1 MIKASVPRNRIADQL
16 EEKKM
21 LRSKNLKVRR
31 SFFSYVGFLIS
42 VVILLSTSL
51 LAQDITSGSIQ
62 GLIADEQGAVVPGA
76 NVEARNVATNFSR
89 SFISDTNGR
98 YSLLAMPSGRY
109 VITVTKQGFAKTIQE
124 NVELTVGRILT
135 INIDLKV
142 SGVSGEVTIT
152 TTPTIDTVKTES
164 STTLNETAISN
175 TPILGRKFE
184 DLLTLTPGVAITQGP
199 DGDEINFAGQR
210 GIFNNVSLDG
220 GDYNNGFFGEQAG
233 GQRAAIDITLDA
245 VKEFQVIAT
254 GANAEYGRTAGGII
268 NVITKSGTNDVH
280 GSVFY
285 YQRLKALTSNT
296 SDGKELKDF
305 HREQYGGTVGG
316 PIVKNKA
323 FFFFALEGINE
334 NLVRPNL
341 SEQIGTTP
349 CPVSTPVITN
359 PAHEILING
368 NADCQRLALL
378 NFMQTTRNSNEGL
391 PITRKVN
398 NLALLG
404 KLDWDL
410 NANNKFSASY
420 NFDHS
425 KNTNQTFDVPTYGTS
440 ANGTEGASKINV
452 FNANLYTTVSPTKL
466 NEFHFTYSREERP
479 RAATE
484 SNIPPDTA
492 MQQDFFIGN
501 GFPTFRFGNPFF
513 LQPNVDETFW
523 RTQIRDNFSIIHGAH
538 TIKFGGEWMHSL
550 NDQVFRGFF
559 LGRYL
564 FNGVNGFLRYASSP
578 AAGGFGPDAMQC
590 SGGAWITTG
599 APFNQACPVGQSGAT
614 TPLLLFL
621 QGAGPS
627 GPATDAAG
635 ASTIDNEDIAFF
647 AQDRWQIAPNF
658 TLNVGLR
665 WEGQTFAK
673 PTVDPSATA
682 YGIFLSDPRFTSDGT
697 IPDDLGMWQPRI
709 GFAWDVAKN
718 GRSVIR
724 SSFGMF
730 SARQNMLTQ
739 VSAITTNGVQQQTIA
754 GGLFA
759 NPTVRPTWPGL
770 VTPASSSCDDGPG
783 GFPVN
788 PFPCFS
794 GIHVFDRDYRNPR
807 IYTFNAAYEQE
818 IAQDVALYFD
828 FTYSKGT
835 NLTRFLNYGR
845 VGMFAPYLGDTF
857 FHTSIGRSNYYG
869 FTAGVRKRLSNNF
882 QIEANYVWSRDKD
895 DDSNER
901 DPFTDRSFDP
911 LRPELDYALSDR
923 DVTHKFNL
931 FAFFELPWKLEFSP
945 RVQYRS
951 AQPATPAPLA
961 LIDATT
967 TNRNTLRKDN
977 DYFSFDWRL
986 GRPFRFGESMQLIPQ
1001 IEMFNTFNNDNF
1013 INSLSVPG
1021 NQSSLTAPSLFD
1033 FNGYLRQG
1041 IGDPRQV
1048 QLSLRFIF

>member
-1 MIKASVPRNRIADQL
+1 M
-16 EEKKM
+16 
-21 LRSKNLKVRR
+21 
-31 SFFSYVGFLIS
+31 
-42 VVILLSTSL
+42 VIGQYRKQFARVALLLAFAFVCSIPA
-51 LAQDITSGSIQ
+51 LAQDITSGTIS
-62 GLIADEQGAVVPGA
+62 GTVVDEQGAVVQGA
-76 NVEARNVATNFSR
+76 TVEARNVDTGFAR
-89 SFISDTNGR
+89 SFTTDENGR
-98 YSLLAMPSGRY
+98 FTILALPPGRY
-109 VITVTKQGFAKTIQE
+109 VVSYTKDGFAKHNQE
-124 NVELTVGRILT
+124 NVEVTVGARVVLT
-135 INIDLKV
+135 PALKV
-142 SGVSGEVTIT
+142 SGVTGEVTIT
-152 TTPTIDTVKTES
+152 ETPTVDTTKTEA
-164 STTLNETAISN
+164 STTINETAISN

-199 DGDEINFAGQR
+199 DGDEINFSGQR

-285 YQRLKALTSNT
+285 YQRHRALTSRT
-296 SDGKELKDF
+296 SDGKELVDF

-316 PIVKNKA
+316 PIVRNKA

-334 NLVRPNL
+334 NLLRPNL
-341 SEQIGTTP
+341 SEQIGSTP
-349 CPVSTPVITN
+349 CPVAVPVIT
-359 PAHEILING
+359 ADEALING
-368 NADCQRLALL
+368 NPDCQRLALL
-378 NFMQTTRNSNEGL
+378 NFMQTTRGSNEGL

-404 KLDWDL
+404 KLDWEL
-410 NANNKFSASY
+410 NASNKFAASY

-425 KNTNQTFDVPTYGTS
+425 KNLNQTFDVPTYGTS
-440 ANGTEGASKINV
+440 ANGTEGPSKINV

-479 RAATE
+479 RSATE
-484 SNIPPDTA
+484 SNIPADTA
-492 MQQDFFIGN
+492 M
-501 GFPTFRFGNPFF
+501 GFGTTFRFGNPFF
-513 LQPNVDETFW
+513 LQPNVDELFW
-523 RTQIRDNFSIIHGAH
+523 RTQLRDNFSIVHGAH
-538 TIKFGGEWMHSL
+538 TIKFGGDWMHSL

-559 LGRYL
+559 LGRYI
-564 FNGVNGFLRYASSP
+564 FDSVTGFLRYASP
-578 AAGGFGPDAMQC
+578 TAAGGFGP
-590 SGGAWITTG
+590 TTAG
-599 APFNQACPVGQSGAT
+599 CWNGTFVTLSLAQTCPVNPTAGQPTYTGG
-614 TPLLLFL
+614 PLLLYL
-621 QGAGPS
+621 QGAGRT

-647 AQDRWQIAPNF
+647 VQDRWQIASNF
-658 TLNVGLR
+658 TLNFGLR
-665 WEGQTFAK
+665 WEGQMFAE
-673 PTVDPSATA
+673 PTVDPSETA
-682 YGIFLSDPRFTSDGT
+682 YGIFLGDPDFTSDGT
-697 IPDDLGMWQPRI
+697 IPDDLSMWQPRI
-709 GFAWDVAKN
+709 GFAWDVTKN

-724 SSFGMF
+724 SSFGIF
-730 SARQNMLTQ
+730 GARQNMLTQ
-739 VSAITTNGVQQQTIA
+739 VSAITTNGVQQQT
-754 GGLFA
+754 LFA
-759 NPTVRPTWPGL
+759 NTDNIRMLFTAAPTWPGL
-770 VTPASSSCDDGPG
+770 LTPSASSCDPDGPG
-783 GFPVN
+783 GPLPEN

-794 GIHVFDRDYRNPR
+794 GVHVFDRGYQNPR

-818 IAQDVALYFD
+818 IAPDWALYFD

-835 NLTRFLNYGR
+835 KLTRFLNPGR
-845 VGMFAPYLGDTF
+845 APFNTFAPYLGDVF
-857 FHTSIGRSNYYG
+857 FHTSVGRSTYYG
-869 FTAGVRKRLSNNF
+869 FTGGVRKRLSDHF
-882 QIEANYVWSRDKD
+882 QLEANYVWSRDRD

-911 LRPELDYALSDR
+911 FRPELDWALSDR

-931 FAFFELPWKLEFSP
+931 FAFFELPWELEFSP

-951 AQPATPAPLA
+951 AQPATPFPLA
-961 LIDATT
+961 LISATE

-986 GRPFRFGESMQLIPQ
+986 GRAFKFGESMELIPQ

-1021 NQSSLTAPSLFD
+1021 NQFSLTAPSLFD
-1033 FNGYLRQG
+1033 FNGFLRQG

-1048 QLSLRFIF
+1048 QLSVRFVF